1 MKTQAITLIVC
12 LLFGTTSVFA
22 QSSADDITGKWET
35 ANKARIIE
43 ITKDN
48 NGYKGTIT
56 EDKNDKLPAGTVLL
70 KDIQYKSSGT
80 YTGKMAAPK
89 MGREIPCTITMTDA
103 NTLSINVSARGR
115 SKTLEWKRLAS

>member
-1 MKTQAITLIVC
+1 MKTQAIMLIVC
-12 LLFGTTSVFA
+12 LLFGTTSVLA
-22 QSSADDITGKWET
+22 QSTADDISGKWET

-70 KDIQYKSSGT
+70 KDLQYKSSGT
-80 YTGKMAAPK
+80 YTGKMVAPK
-89 MGREIPCTITMTDA
+89 MGREIPCTITMTDG
-103 NTLSINVSARGR
+103 NTLSIKVSAGGQ
-115 SKTLEWKRLAS
+115 SKTLEWKRII

>member
-1 MKTQAITLIVC
+1 MKTQAITLFVC
-12 LLFGTTSVFA
+12 LLFGTTSLLA
-22 QSSADDITGKWET
+22 QSTADDISGKWET

-70 KDIQYKSSGT
+70 KDLQYKSSRT
-80 YTGKMAAPK
+80 YTGKMVAPK
-89 MGREIPCTITMTDA
+89 MGREIPCTITLTDG
-103 NTLSINVSARGR
+103 NTLSIKVSAGGR
-115 SKTLEWKRLAS
+115 SKTLEWKRIAS